1 MASRARG
8 LNDEGGFVKW
18 DWNKNKYIWVS
29 KDEINKPS
37 KPGHSKYAWKDGNKV
52 AARRPSFKV
61 PVKKACRQPLQVANK
76 HGKMKTPSPKKPSR
90 RPVHHKADF
99 IVPGYDHGYDDGY
112 DEVDEKENYPRNDK
126 YNARE
131 GKIAPP
137 PELHS
142 GHTTILSV
150 MSNRLIHVNAALTF
164 WRQGPNEYISYVIRT
179 EDDAA
184 TVDTLPALVNCF
196 KNKTPV
202 SKQLSLGACF
212 ELLPTL
218 KKLLSSKF
226 EDYVKTSLDTLRTM
240 LRFWW
245 NDLIA
250 HRNQSFSGDLQ
261 QSRSVAGIYMSA
273 IAMTDII
280 TKLCKRKDGIAKK
293 AEIVGT
299 LLAQL

>member
-8 LNDEGGFVKW
+8 PNEEGGFVKW

-29 KDEINKPS
+29 KDDIKKSS
-37 KPGHSKYAWKDGNKV
+37 KPGQSKYAWKDGNKV
-52 AARRPSFKV
+52 AARRPSYKV

-76 HGKMKTPSPKKPSR
+76 HGKIKTPSPRKPSVR
-90 RPVHHKADF
+90 RVHHKADF
-99 IVPGYDHGYDDGY
+99 ILPGCDVGY
-112 DEVDEKENYPRNDK
+112 DEVDDKENCSRNDK

-131 GKIAPP
+131 DRAPP

-142 GHTTILSV
+142 GHTTILSI
-150 MSNRLIHVNAALTF
+150 MSNRLIHLNAALTF
-164 WRQGPNEYISYVIRT
+164 WRQGPNDYISYVMRT

-184 TVDTLPALVNCF
+184 TVDTLPVLIHCL

-212 ELLPTL
+212 DLLPTL
-218 KKLLSSKF
+218 KKLLSSKY

-245 NDLIA
+245 TDLIA
-250 HRNQSFSGDLQ
+250 HRNQSFSGNLQ
-261 QSRSVAGIYMSA
+261 ESRSVAGIYMSA

-280 TKLCKRKDGIAKK
+280 TKLCKRQDSIAKK
-293 AEIVGT
+293 AEVVGT